1 VADERDS
8 DSVSFRESTIEAP
21 GAEEVGVLP
30 WPTLFRHRV
39 ARRVESSDRYRWWVL
54 WTVLAGLFSVG
65 FTITILAVSLP
76 RIASDLH
83 SDTTTLTWVITG
95 PLLAF
100 GVVGPLLGKA
110 GDIWGQKRMFILALS
125 LTLVFA
131 GLTAIA
137 WSASSLILFR
147 ILGAGEGAATG
158 PASMAMIMMVFPAE
172 DRVKAMGFWS
182 LVGAGAP
189 VLGVVAGGPIVEHF
203 SWRLIYV
210 AQIPF
215 TAVALIAAAIILPGR
230 DKVQAHRIREPL
242 DIAGVV
248 TVGLGTASMLF
259 ALNRGPEWGW
269 TSPGVVVTFLLS
281 PLLLGLFVAV
291 ERRSRAPLIPLEY
304 LQRRNFAFPIGVQFF
319 SNFAYM
325 GSFILTPLFLKEAFH
340 YGETKIGLLSIARPL
355 TFSLTAPIAG
365 YLAVRWGER
374 SAAIVGCAF
383 VVASMLAWTQVDP
396 GASNLAVMGALALA
410 GVGLGVSSPSMAASV
425 ANAVD
430 EEHLGIAGA
439 AQQLLTQ
446 VGIVAGIQLAETVQA
461 TREHTVGVVASYHDA
476 YLMAGAACML
486 GLVCALFV
494 RSAERGEREP
504 RVAPVFSE
512 AA

>member
-1 VADERDS
+1 VEGDGEGDFS
-8 DSVSFRESTIEAP
+8 IEAP
-21 GAEEVGVLP
+21 GAEEVVVVP
-30 WPTLFRHRV
+30 WPVLFRRRVAHRV
-39 ARRVESSDRYRWWVL
+39 EQSDRYRWWVL

-76 RIASDLH
+76 KIASDLH

-110 GDIWGQKRMFILALS
+110 GDIWGQKRMFCFALM

-131 GLTAIA
+131 GLTAVA
-137 WSASSLILFR
+137 WNAGSLILFR
-147 ILGAGEGAATG
+147 VLGAGEGAATG
-158 PASMAMIMMVFPAE
+158 PASMAMIMMVFPRE
-172 DRVKAMGFWS
+172 DRVKAMGWWS
-182 LVGAGAP
+182 LIGAGAP

-215 TAVALIAAAIILPGR
+215 TMVALAVALIILPGR
-230 DKVQAHRIREPL
+230 DKVQPNRIRQPL
-242 DIAGVV
+242 DVPGVV
-248 TVGLGTASMLF
+248 TLGIGVTALLF
-259 ALNRGPEWGW
+259 AMNRGPEWGW
-269 TSPGVVVTFLLS
+269 TNPGVVVAFALS
-281 PLLLGLFVAV
+281 PLFLFAFVFN
-291 ERRSRAPLIPLEY
+291 ERRSPAPLLPLDY
-304 LQRRNFAFPIGVQFF
+304 FRRRNFAFPIGVQFF

-325 GSFILTPLFLKEAFH
+325 GSFILTPLFLKQAFH

-355 TFSLTAPIAG
+355 SFSLTSPAAG

-374 SAAIVGCAF
+374 RAAIAGCAF
-383 VVASMLAWTQVDP
+383 VISSMVAWSTVGP
-396 GASNLAVMGALALA
+396 GSSNLAVMGSLMLA
-410 GVGLGVSSPSMAASV
+410 GIGLGISSPSMAASV

-430 EEHLGIAGA
+430 EENLGIAGA
-439 AQQLLTQ
+439 AQQLITQ

-461 TREHTVGVVASYHDA
+461 SRQHTVGLVRSFQQSY
-476 YLMAGAACML
+476 LLAGAVCVL
-486 GLVCALFV
+486 GLLCALFV

-504 RVAPVFSE
+504 HLAPLIRE

>member
-1 VADERDS
+1 VEDDRGADL
-8 DSVSFRESTIEAP
+8 TIDAP
-21 GAEEVGVLP
+21 GADEVAVVP
-30 WPTLFRHRV
+30 WPVLFRRRV
-39 ARRVESSDRYRWWVL
+39 AKRVEGSDRYRWWVL

-76 RIASDLH
+76 RIAADLH
-83 SDTTTLTWVITG
+83 SDTTTLTWVLTG

-100 GVVGPLLGKA
+100 GILGPLLGKA
-110 GDIWGQKRMFILALS
+110 GDIWGQKRMFVLALT

-131 GLTAIA
+131 GLTAVA
-137 WSASSLILFR
+137 WNASSLILFR
-147 ILGAGEGAATG
+147 VLGAGEGAATG
-158 PASMAMIMMVFPAE
+158 PASMAMIMMVFPRE

-189 VLGVVAGGPIVEHF
+189 VLGVVAGGPIVEHI

-215 TAVALIAAAIILPGR
+215 TMLALAAAVIVLPGR
-230 DKVQAHRIREPL
+230 ERLQAGGPRQAL
-242 DIAGVV
+242 DIPGVV
-248 TVGLGTASMLF
+248 TLGLGVTSLLF
-259 ALNRGPEWGW
+259 GLNRGPEWGW
-269 TSPGVVVTFLLS
+269 TSTGVVAAFLLA
-281 PLLLGLFVAV
+281 PLMLAVFVAV
-291 ERRSRAPLIPLEY
+291 ERRSQSPLIPLDY
-304 LQRRNFAFPIGVQFF
+304 FRRRNFAFPIGVQFF

-325 GSFILTPLFLKEAFH
+325 GSFILTPLFLKQAFH

-355 TFSLTAPIAG
+355 SFSLTSPVAG

-374 SAAIVGCAF
+374 QAAIAGCIF
-383 VVASMLAWTQVDP
+383 VMASMAAWSTVGP
-396 GASNLAVMGALALA
+396 GSSNLAVMGALALA

-439 AQQLLTQ
+439 SQQLLTQ
-446 VGIVAGIQLAETVQA
+446 VGIVAGIQVAETIQA
-461 TREHTVGVVASYHDA
+461 SRQHAVGVVASFHESYVV
-476 YLMAGAACML
+476 AGAVCVL

-494 RSAERGEREP
+494 RSAVRGSGEP
-504 RVAPVFSE
+504 VSAFLGEGV
-512 AA
+512 

>member
-1 VADERDS
+1 VADEHDT
-8 DSVSFRESTIEAP
+8 DLAIEAP
-21 GAEEVGVLP
+21 GADEVAVLP
-30 WPTLFRHRV
+30 WPTLFRHRM

-76 RIASDLH
+76 RIATDLH

-110 GDIWGQKRMFILALS
+110 GDIWGQKRMFMLALT

-137 WSASSLILFR
+137 WNASSLILFR
-147 ILGAGEGAATG
+147 VLGAGEGAATG
-158 PASMAMIMMVFPAE
+158 PASMALIMMVFPPE

-215 TAVALIAAAIILPGR
+215 TVVALIAAAIILPSR
-230 DKVQAHRIREPL
+230 DKVQANRIREPL
-242 DIAGVV
+242 DIKGAI
-248 TVGLGTASMLF
+248 TVGLGTVSLLF
-259 ALNRGPEWGW
+259 AMNRGPEWGW
-269 TSPGVVVTFLLS
+269 TSPGVVVALILS
-281 PLLLGLFVAV
+281 PLMLATFVFV
-291 ERRSRAPLIPLEY
+291 ERRARAPLIPLDY
-304 LQRRNFAFPIGVQFF
+304 FRRRNFAFPIGVQFF
-319 SNFAYM
+319 SNLAYM
-325 GSFILTPLFLKEAFH
+325 GSFILTPLFLEEVFH
-340 YGETKIGLLSIARPL
+340 YGETKSGLLSIARPL
-355 TFSLTAPIAG
+355 SFSLTAPIAG

-374 SAAIVGCAF
+374 LAGIVGCAF
-383 VVASMLAWTQVDP
+383 VIASMLAWSQVEP
-396 GASNLAVMGALALA
+396 GASNLAIMGALALA

-425 ANAVD
+425 ANAV
-430 EEHLGIAGA
+430 EEKNLGIAGA

-461 TREHTVGVVASYHDA
+461 TREHAVGVVASYHEA
-476 YLMAGAACML
+476 YLLAGAACLL

-494 RSAERGEREP
+494 KSAERGEREP
-504 RVAPVFSE
+504 RVAPLISE

>member
-1 VADERDS
+1 MVGDERD
-8 DSVSFRESTIEAP
+8 DYVAIEAP
-21 GAEEVGVLP
+21 GADEVSVLP
-30 WPTLFRHRV
+30 WPALFRHRL
-39 ARRVESSDRYRWWVL
+39 ARRVESSDRYEWWVL
-54 WTVLAGLFSVG
+54 WTVLAGLFSVM

-76 RIASDLH
+76 RIAADLH

-110 GDIWGQKRMFILALS
+110 GDIWGQKRMFMLALS

-131 GLTAIA
+131 GLTAVA
-137 WSASSLILFR
+137 WNAGSLILFR
-147 ILGAGEGAATG
+147 VLGAGEGAATG
-158 PASMAMIMMVFPAE
+158 PASMAMIMMVFRRE
-172 DRVKAMGFWS
+172 ERVKAMGFWS
-182 LVGAGAP
+182 LIGAGAP
-189 VLGVVAGGPIVEHF
+189 VLGVVAGGPIVEHV

-215 TAVALIAAAIILPGR
+215 TALALLAAAIILPGR
-230 DKVQAHRIREPL
+230 DKVQGDRIREPL
-242 DIAGVV
+242 DVPGVI
-248 TVGLGTASMLF
+248 TVGLGTVSLLF

-269 TSPGVVVTFLLS
+269 TSPGVVVAFALS
-281 PLLLGLFVAV
+281 PLMLAAFVLV
-291 ERRSRAPLIPLEY
+291 ERRARAPLIPLDY
-304 LQRRNFAFPIGVQFF
+304 FRRRNFAFPIGVQFF

-325 GSFILTPLFLKEAFH
+325 GSFILTPLFLKGAFH

-355 TFSLTAPIAG
+355 SFSLTAPVAG

-374 SAAIVGCAF
+374 LAAIVGCAF
-383 VVASMLAWTQVDP
+383 VVASMLAWSQVDP
-396 GASNLAVMGALALA
+396 GASNWAVMGALALA

-430 EEHLGIAGA
+430 EENLGIAGA

-446 VGIVAGIQLAETVQA
+446 VGIVAGIQLAETIQA
-461 TREHTVGVVASYHDA
+461 ARQHAVGVVQSYHEA
-476 YLMAGAACML
+476 YLLAGAACVL

-504 RVAPVFSE
+504 LLAPLIRE

>member
-1 VADERDS
+1 VGDEHDV
-8 DSVSFRESTIEAP
+8 DLTVEGP
-21 GAEEVGVLP
+21 GVEEIAVLP
-30 WPTLFRHRV
+30 WPAMFRHRIV
-39 ARRVESSDRYRWWVL
+39 RRVESSDRYQWWVL

-76 RIASDLH
+76 RIATDLH

-110 GDIWGQKRMFILALS
+110 GDIWGQKRMFMLALM

-137 WSASSLILFR
+137 WNASSLILFR

-158 PASMAMIMMVFPAE
+158 PASMAMIMMVFPAD

-182 LVGAGAP
+182 LIGAGAP

-215 TAVALIAAAIILPGR
+215 TALALVAAAIILPGR
-230 DKVQAHRIREPL
+230 DKVQQHRLRQPL
-242 DIAGVV
+242 DVAGVV
-248 TVGLGTASMLF
+248 TVGLGTASLLF

-269 TSPGVVVTFLLS
+269 TSPGVVVSFVLA
-281 PLLLGLFVAV
+281 PVLLLAFVAN
-291 ERRSRAPLIPLEY
+291 ERRTPAPLIPLEY
-304 LQRRNFAFPIGVQFF
+304 FRRRNFTFPIGVQFF

-355 TFSLTAPIAG
+355 SFSLTAPLAG

-374 SAAIVGCAF
+374 LAAIVGCAF
-383 VVASMLAWTQVDP
+383 VVASMVAWTQVDP
-396 GASNLAVMGALALA
+396 GASNWAVMGALALA

-425 ANAVD
+425 ANAV
-430 EEHLGIAGA
+430 EEENLGIAGA
-439 AQQLLTQ
+439 AQQLLIQ

-461 TREHTVGVVASYHDA
+461 ARQSAVGAVASYHDS
-476 YLMAGAACML
+476 YLMAGGVCVL

-504 RVAPVFSE
+504 RIAPLIRE

>member
-1 VADERDS
+1 MLGRGDEHDADVAID
-8 DSVSFRESTIEAP
+8 AP
-21 GAEEVGVLP
+21 GAEEVAILP
-30 WPTLFRHRV
+30 WPALFRHRLT
-39 ARRVESSDRYRWWVL
+39 RRIESSDRYQWWVL

-76 RIASDLH
+76 RIAADLH

-110 GDIWGQKRMFILALS
+110 GDIWGQKRMFMFALS

-131 GLTAIA
+131 GLTAVA
-137 WSASSLILFR
+137 WSAGSLILFR
-147 ILGAGEGAATG
+147 VLGAGEGAATG
-158 PASMAMIMMVFPAE
+158 PASMALIMMVFRPE
-172 DRVKAMGFWS
+172 ERVKAMGFWS

-189 VLGVVAGGPIVEHF
+189 VLGVVAGGPIVEHV
-203 SWRLIYV
+203 SWRVIYI

-215 TAVALIAAAIILPGR
+215 TALALIAAAIILPGR
-230 DKVQAHRIREPL
+230 DKLQRGRRQEPL
-242 DIAGVV
+242 DIAGVI
-248 TVGLGTASMLF
+248 TVGLGTVSLLF

-269 TSPGVVVTFLLS
+269 TSPGVVVAFVLS
-281 PLLLGLFVAV
+281 PLMLAAFVLV
-291 ERRSRAPLIPLEY
+291 ERRARAPLIPLNY
-304 LQRRNFAFPIGVQFF
+304 LRRRNFAFPIGVQFF

-325 GSFILTPLFLKEAFH
+325 GSFILTPLFLKEVFH

-355 TFSLTAPIAG
+355 SFSLTAPIAG

-374 SAAIVGCAF
+374 LAAIVGCAF

-396 GASNLAVMGALALA
+396 GASNWAVMGALALA

-425 ANAVD
+425 ANAV
-430 EEHLGIAGA
+430 EEENLGIAGA

-446 VGIVAGIQLAETVQA
+446 VAIVAGIQLAETIQAAREPVVGAVQ
-461 TREHTVGVVASYHDA
+461 SYHDA
-476 YLMAGAACML
+476 YLLAGAACML
-486 GLVCALFV
+486 GLICGLFV
-494 RSAERGEREP
+494 
-504 RVAPVFSE
+504 
-512 AA
+512 